1 MKIKF
6 LTESAIVQR
15 IRRALKCAG
24 LISEGV
30 EDSYSG
36 RKPVN
41 IYTGRFQPFHLGHL
55 SNLEEAAKLGLRT
68 VICPVM
74 KGKTTKVMDH
84 PFEAV
89 EGEMFER
96 IKNAYGDLIVDIL
109 PIKSPYIDNWLEPVR
124 NLGLEPI
131 TWSTGSDRA
140 PSYNAMIDGNRE
152 RCGLSDNFRVLVLDK
167 DMEADGGSANDTGK
181 ISGTAIRKCL
191 IDGNEE
197 GFRAQMPECLW
208 CMYDK
213 MRETILDVMNNPEL
227 NPEPKKR
234 GRKPK
239 DQNKPGEQTV
249 TIMGEPAV
257 SSSLMEARMSKL
269 NESISGFKAMMER
282 LEPVFKRNLNE
293 EVDGPANDPE
303 SWEEQVYYK
312 ALAIMRRFEFDGAE
326 AIDAIEHVLDVY
338 SDDENLG
345 AKSPEEAAVPVAREA
360 MKIIDRD
367 YYETEVEPLM

>member
-1 MKIKF
+1 MKKNFI
-6 LTESAIVQR
+6 TESVIVQR
-15 IRRALKCAG
+15 IRRALKRAG
-24 LISEGV
+24 LISESV
-30 EDSYSG
+30 EDSYGG

-74 KGKTTKVMDH
+74 KGKTTKAMDH

-197 GFRAQMPECLW
+197 GFRAQMPGCLW

-249 TIMGEPAV
+249 TIMGKPAV

-269 NESISGFKAMMER
+269 NESISGFRDMMKR

-293 EVDGPANDPE
+293 ECDGPTNDPE

-312 ALAIMRRFEFDGAE
+312 ALAIMRRFDFEGDE
-326 AIDAIEHVLDVY
+326 AIDAVEHVLEVY

-345 AKSPEEAAVPVAREA
+345 AMSPEEAAKPVAREA
-360 MKIIDRD
+360 MKSIDRD